1 MPREHASKL
10 VQLVARGLRGMRAT
24 TCLLPA
30 LLAGGCGAGDSG
42 PPGTR
47 SASGDGGRRILRI
60 AYNREIDVL
69 NAFTSQMLVDVHF
82 SMVEGLITTDEN
94 NVYIPV
100 LAKEIPTEENG
111 LVVRNDDGTVD
122 MT

>member
-1 MPREHASKL
+1 MPCERRILIA
-10 VQLVARGLRGMRAT
+10 
-24 TCLLPA
+24 A
-30 LLAGGCGAGDSG
+30 LLMALASVGCGDSG
-42 PPGTR
+42 
-47 SASGDGGRRILRI
+47 ASGNRTSSNDGGRTILRI

-69 NAFTSQMLVDVHF
+69 NPFTSQMLVDVHF

-111 LVVRNDDGTVD
+111 LVVRNDDGTVA
-122 MT
+122 